1 MFDVVSGFSAL
12 PTVFLRVGTVS
23 QSAFQNRGEHFTFS
37 LSQLF
42 LNCRTCFSRAAVMY
56 FVSCF
61 VPFGV
66 PLPHVYEGLYFR
78 LYFVSCLFLFSVFAA
93 VAVFRKTFSS

>member
-1 MFDVVSGFSAL
+1 VFDVVSGFYAL
-12 PTVFLRVGTVS
+12 PTVFSRVGTVS
-23 QSAFQNRGEHFTFS
+23 PICFSELGEHFTFS

-61 VPFGV
+61 VTFGV
-66 PLPHVYEGLYFR
+66 PLPHVYERLYFR